1 MGEKYTTWHPW
12 LIDPR
17 DKLKVF
23 SLADFFQ
30 NEQVSEK
37 EMERMKTDI
46 GKKIRDLGG
55 TVLDSDCWDDSI
67 THVVAYVDTRKE
79 GMSEKVKL
87 TSLLNRMLKVTFLIS
102 EYHKNARKSET
113 VH

>member
-1 MGEKYTTWHPW
+1 MEEKYTTSPW

-17 DKLKVF
+17 DKPKVF
-23 SLADFFQ
+23 SLAGFFQ
-30 NEQVSEK
+30 NEHVSEK
-37 EMERMKTDI
+37 EMERTKTDI

-55 TVLDSDCWDDSI
+55 TLLDSDCWDDSI

-79 GMSEKVKL
+79 GMSEKVNL
-87 TSLLNRMLKVTFLIS
+87 TALLSRMLKVTFLIS
-102 EYHKNARKSET
+102 EYYKNARKSET